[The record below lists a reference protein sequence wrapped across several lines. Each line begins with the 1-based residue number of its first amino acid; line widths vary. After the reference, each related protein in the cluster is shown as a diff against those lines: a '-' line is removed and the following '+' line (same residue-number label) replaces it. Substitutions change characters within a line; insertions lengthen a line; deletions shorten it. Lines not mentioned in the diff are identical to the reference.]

1 MNGMLNI
8 LRIMTSVGKSDK
20 RLITTVLQQQEI
32 QNLYYVVTA
41 RDMAKKERVIYRK
54 EKVRKEKNDQ

>member
-1 MNGMLNI
+1 MLNI

>member
-1 MNGMLNI
+1 
-8 LRIMTSVGKSDK
+8 MTSVGKSDK